1 MKFPLI
7 FSLSIATAISVQAQ
21 QSDINPKIQAY
32 INKYKD
38 LAIQEQWRTG
48 VPAAIKLAQG
58 IHETAYGTSELRNN
72 AKNHFGIKC
81 KSTWTGDTYAYD
93 DDARN
98 ECFRKYKHDYDSYI
112 DHSDF
117 LKQNK
122 RYANLFTLDIED
134 YKGWAKGLK
143 AAGYATH
150 PQYAN
155 LIIKTIEKYQLQEY
169 TLLAKNSKSLGNTH
183 LAQNSNLKI
192 ERKIETDNHTQI
204 VASKTDIN
212 AAYAANNATRNYT
225 YSSTNATPNYKNQ
238 EKQDNKPAVA
248 FYELTTKNG
257 LKGFY
262 VQKGDHLLAYA
273 DKFKV
278 RYSKLIKNNQLND
291 APVPYDMFI
300 YLDKKLDKGLVSS
313 YIVGKNETLSF
324 VSQETGVSIEK
335 LKYYN
340 NLVDGVEPQSGSVLN
355 LQTVSNTTPEVYIP
369 NKVRQTE
376 NPKPRYQDAY
386 LNNSSNYIATNHNT
400 KESKAD
406 TLAAVSKNVKESSD
420 HSTETYNEQETKKTA
435 SYTHYESKIGKS
447 SVEENNDRNAAK
459 VKNIEKEEPK
469 IEATVL
475 NTENMTPYEKLK
487 MHMANSATK
496 QPEVD
501 YNYDYIPA
509 AKNNTTVTTTP
520 TPVNKTT
527 TSPNKNTNVGS
538 NAKFYTVKKGDTLFS
553 IAKNNNVTVDE
564 LQKWNNVTPK
574 TLTVGKKLK
583 VSK

>member
-58 IHETAYGTSELRNN
+58 IHETAYGTSELCNN

-117 LKQNK
+117 LRQNK

-155 LIIKTIEKYQLQEY
+155 LIINTIEKYQLQEY

-183 LAQNSNLKI
+183 LANNSDFKV
-192 ERKIETDNHTQI
+192 ERKIDTENHTQI

-212 AAYAANNATRNYT
+212 AAYSASNPTSK
-225 YSSTNATPNYKNQ
+225 YSYNSNKATPTIKNQ
-238 EKQDNKPAVA
+238 EKQDAKAAVA

-278 RYSKLIKNNQLND
+278 RYSKLIKNNELKD
-291 APVPYDMFI
+291 APVSHDMFI
-300 YLDKKLDKGLVSS
+300 YLDKKLDKGLANT
-313 YIVGKNETLSF
+313 YTVGENETLSF

-335 LKYYN
+335 LKFYN
-340 NLVDGVEPQSGSVLN
+340 NLVDGVEPQTGSVLN
-355 LQTVSNTTPEVYIP
+355 LQSVSNTTPEVYIP
-369 NKVRQTE
+369 NKLRQNE
-376 NPKPRYQDAY
+376 APKPRYQDAY
-386 LNNSSNYIATNHNT
+386 LNNSSNFIATNNKP
-400 KESKAD
+400 KEEIKEPIADISKTAPESNLSA
-406 TLAAVSKNVKESSD
+406 TTNKEP
-420 HSTETYNEQETKKTA
+420 EPKKAA
-435 SYTHYESKIGKS
+435 SYTQYESKIGKS
-447 SVEENNDRNAAK
+447 TASSNDGSTPK
-459 VKNIEKEEPK
+459 VSNIEKEELKQVSP
-469 IEATVL
+469 TTS
-475 NTENMTPYEKLK
+475 TENMTPYEKLK
-487 MHMANSATK
+487 MHMANNASK

-509 AKNNTTVTTTP
+509 AKNNTSVTTTP

-538 NAKFYTVKKGDTLFS
+538 NAKFYTVKKGDTLYS